1 MAAAACPRAS
11 RGARDSSHGSESAT
25 PAPRKTF
32 RRERIFF
39 MEALRWLHRRRA
51 SATEAE
57 GVVDDE
63 LLDEVAQAEVARL
76 PLRDDLVEVG
86 LARVDS
92 STEPIGKELLRGAG
106 NHPWVLSQDL

>member
-1 MAAAACPRAS
+1 MGTNRLMAAAACPRAS
-11 RGARDSSHGSESAT
+11 RGARASNHGSESEI
-25 PAPRKTF
+25 PAPGRTF

-76 PLRDDLVEVG
+76 PFPDDLVEIR
-86 LARVDS
+86 LARVHS
-92 STEPIGKELLRGAG
+92 STEP
-106 NHPWVLSQDL
+106 